1 MGGLNQIAQLCS
13 VLFLLSY
20 ASVNLAT
27 LGLVLSSAPNFRSL
41 QDQFLPRVS
50 MELSPTQK
58 YGLLSIFISSI
69 RVAAIVDFMVQVQ
82 NGPIVRA

>member
-58 YGLLSIFISSI
+58 YGLLSSFISSI
-69 RVAAIVDFMVQVQ
+69 RVAAIVDFMVVQ